1 MHLPQ
6 GRLRVNSRG
15 GGERDRTDGLLLAK
29 QALSQLSYTP
39 VKLQKE
45 QPEESGDVWWA
56 WMELNHRPHA
66 YQACALTG
74 LSYRPSKRGNRS
86 SRPVAVRGQRLPLTI
101 SAENSLR

>member
-1 MHLPQ
+1 MYE
-6 GRLRVNSRG
+6 LRNYFGANFNRHG

-39 VKLQKE
+39 ENLKRASWLLAR
-45 QPEESGDVWWA
+45 SDWWA

-74 LSYRPSKRGNRS
+74 LSYRP
-86 SRPVAVRGQRLPLTI
+86 Q
-101 SAENSLR
+101 